1 MNSLI
6 NKEMKNKS
14 KNMFKAKINSLSKM
28 NRMFGVLTSERE
40 NVLKI
45 KTAAHDGKLP
55 VGLLSKGGDEIKKH
69 ASTFS
74 QSMEADAQNEKR
86 P

>member
-28 NRMFGVLTSERE
+28 NQMFGVLTSERE

-45 KTAAHDGKLP
+45 KTASHDGRLP
-55 VGLLSKGGDEIKKH
+55 
-69 ASTFS
+69 
-74 QSMEADAQNEKR
+74 
-86 P
+86 